1 MILLIPSSC
10 IIIVKL
16 ILKLN
21 YESENSIPYKCI
33 YLCPLYYFI
42 KTIIKL
48 FLSLKHVMDYVV
60 NCYFD
65 RFKMFVLQR

>member
-1 MILLIPSSC
+1 MILLIPSSS

-21 YESENSIPYKCI
+21 YESEDSILYKCI

-42 KTIIKL
+42 KTIIKS

-60 NCYFD
+60 KLLF
-65 RFKMFVLQR
+65 